1 MPDFKTLQTG
11 YPKDRDYPERVFR
24 LSALQRVLD
33 GTLYDELKHAFS
45 EEKSPS
51 NEYVPLDKRRPSART
66 RICRTVVNDS
76 VSLLFSEGHF
86 PAVECADETT
96 RDTLTKVARET
107 NLNAVMI
114 EAATAGSVGSVAIL
128 MRVLRGRV
136 FFSVMRSTFLTPEWN
151 PEAPDTLDAVTERYK
166 VKGDVLRE
174 AGYQV
179 ADDDLKAE
187 FWFQRVWDAAAES
200 WFLPLK
206 KVDADSG
213 AQPVL
218 DQSKTV
224 KHSLGFVPIAWV
236 RNLPGGDEI
245 DGEPTFPVEAI
256 DTQIE
261 ADYLLSQGG
270 RGLKYQSDPTL
281 HIKEPAFSG
290 QGPVIKGAANAI
302 VTAAEGDAKLLE
314 ISGDAAGAVLEW
326 VRGLRE
332 LALEGA
338 GGNRANADKLS
349 SAQSGRAME
358 LMNQALIWLAD
369 KLRISYGEGALL
381 DLLNMVVKASAK
393 LDLVDKKG
401 RKLDKLS
408 TDEDVALRWPQW
420 YQPTYADKQTQAE
433 TLDVLRQAGLLSR
446 ETGVK
451 SLAASYDIADPEDE
465 IRQIESDPPP
475 PNSQAA
481 KPQKEP
487 LSNSED

>member
-1 MPDFKTLQTG
+1 M
-11 YPKDRDYPERVFR
+11 
-24 LSALQRVLD
+24 
-33 GTLYDELKHAFS
+33 
-45 EEKSPS
+45 
-51 NEYVPLDKRRPSART
+51 
-66 RICRTVVNDS
+66 
-76 VSLLFSEGHF
+76 
-86 PAVECADETT
+86 
-96 RDTLTKVARET
+96 
-107 NLNAVMI
+107 
-114 EAATAGSVGSVAIL
+114 
-128 MRVLRGRV
+128 
-136 FFSVMRSTFLTPEWN
+136 
-151 PEAPDTLDAVTERYK
+151 
-166 VKGDVLRE
+166 
-174 AGYQV
+174 
-179 ADDDLKAE
+179 
-187 FWFQRVWDAAAES
+187 
-200 WFLPLK
+200 
-206 KVDADSG
+206 
-213 AQPVL
+213 
-218 DQSKTV
+218 
-224 KHSLGFVPIAWV
+224 
-236 RNLPGGDEI
+236 
-245 DGEPTFPVEAI
+245 
-256 DTQIE
+256 
-261 ADYLLSQGG
+261 
-270 RGLKYQSDPTL
+270 
-281 HIKEPAFSG
+281 
-290 QGPVIKGAANAI
+290 
-302 VTAAEGDAKLLE
+302 
-314 ISGDAAGAVLEW
+314 
-326 VRGLRE
+326 RGLRE